1 MGRPPREGSHG
12 NPNSTARIHHAA
24 LRRTSCVAAC
34 GRRAAVGDAG
44 DRVPLCRVPRSGRA
58 SRGVIPPRSCW
69 NRLCRRSERHHPIP
83 LGIRPLRTVTCVGHR
98 ACASARERHRHDWR
112 RTNRP
117 SGQECDIDHSHR
129 VLRWRRS
136 SQDRPCCKPEPT
148 RRQRYRCEPICRRA
162 SGGLLHELV
171 PRANAIGVLM
181 NPNFPPAEQQLRDA
195 QAAARAMGLQIY
207 VMRASTDVEID
218 AAFEAVAQQRISALT
233 VTGDPFFATQRE
245 KLAALAARYAVPA
258 MYHFRHYVV
267 AGGLMSYGTILS
279 DAYRNV
285 GVYTGKVLSGA
296 KPVDLPVMQLSNFEL
311 VLNLKTAKALGLT
324 FPPGLLAIADEV
336 IE

>member
-1 MGRPPREGSHG
+1 MAIQIRRREFITLLCGAPVAWPLAAGAQQPAMPVIGFLNAGS
-12 NPNSTARIHHAA
+12 PE
-24 LRRTSCVAAC
+24 VAAHLVASFRQGLAETGYVE
-34 GRRAAVGDAG
+34 GRNVTIQYRWAHGHYERLPALATELVRQPVNVIATTGGEPTALAAKNATSIIPIVFSAGGDPVKAG
-44 DRVPLCRVPRSGRA
+44 LVA
-58 SRGVIPPRSCW
+58 S
-69 NRLCRRSERHHPIP
+69 L
-83 LGIRPLRTVTCVGHR
+83 
-98 ACASARERHRHDWR
+98 
-112 RTNRP
+112 NRP
-117 SGQECDIDHSHR
+117 SGNVTGVNQYAD
-129 VLRWRRS
+129 VLQGKRL
-136 SQDRPCCKPEPT
+136 
-148 RRQRYRCEPICRRA
+148 
-162 SGGLLHELV
+162 GLLHELV

-181 NPNFPPAEQQLRDA
+181 NPNFPPAEQQVRDA

-267 AGGLMSYGTILS
+267 AGGLISYGTILS

-296 KPVDLPVMQLSNFEL
+296 KPADLPVMQLSKFEL